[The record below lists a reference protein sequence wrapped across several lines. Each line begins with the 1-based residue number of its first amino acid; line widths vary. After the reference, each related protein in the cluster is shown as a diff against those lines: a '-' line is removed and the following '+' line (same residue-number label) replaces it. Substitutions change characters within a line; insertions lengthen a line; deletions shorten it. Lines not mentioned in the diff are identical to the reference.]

1 MVVMNKSK
9 EWTQTDV
16 NNLCKLILA
25 DWSSMRNKMSIV
37 RNSGISCSM
46 LAQMTG
52 FSERAVSDLIGTI
65 EKSHKQSKLFRYFIL
80 MSTVN
85 NIYKHLHPQTI
96 KKAQRRIERKR
107 QRTINKPNRVIVR
120 PETDKH
126 ISYD

>member
-1 MVVMNKSK
+1 MNKSR

-16 NNLCKLILA
+16 DNLCKLILV
-25 DWSSMRNKMSIV
+25 DWSSMSQKMLIV

-46 LAQMTG
+46 LAQITG

-65 EKSHKQSKLFRYFIL
+65 EKGNKKSKLFHYFIL
-80 MSTVN
+80 MSTVS
-85 NIYKHLHPQTI
+85 NIYKRLHPQTI

-107 QRTINKPNRVIVR
+107 QRTINKPNRIIVR

>member
-1 MVVMNKSK
+1 MNKSR

-16 NNLCKLILA
+16 DNLCKLILA
-25 DWSSMRNKMSIV
+25 DWSSMSQKMLIV

-65 EKSHKQSKLFRYFIL
+65 EKSHKQSKLFHYFIL